1 MFTSDH
7 HRPRYHFLPP
17 SGWMNDPNGLIFW
30 KGYYHL
36 FYQYVPDDPPWE
48 SKCWGHAVSKD
59 LVYWMDLPI
68 ALAPTPGGPDQ
79 DGCFSGCAVNDNGVP
94 TLIYT
99 GVRAD
104 EQLPCLARSADDLI
118 TWQKYAGNPIIA
130 APPQNLD
137 LIAFRDHAL
146 WKEGTTWY
154 QLIGTGIKGVGGAVL
169 LYQSADLLEWEYM
182 YPLYVGDYNSTEP
195 VWTGSMWECPDFFPL
210 SDRHVLIVSVL
221 DGSQFHEKAY
231 RGCLHYA
238 VAFVG
243 DYTDHT
249 FTPLTQSIID
259 YGGNFYAPQSML
271 DPKGRRLQFGWL
283 WEGRSD
289 EAQWAAGWA
298 GVMSLPRV
306 LMLAEDNTLR
316 FEPAPEIKQLR
327 GSYRCLSDLS
337 ILPTSLTQLEEI
349 RGDCLEIQAEFILDQ
364 ATEVGLAVRS
374 SPDCVEQTL
383 ICYDC
388 LQGLL
393 LIDRRLSSLNEDVER
408 DVRSGPLRLSPGES
422 LCLHIFLD
430 CSVIEVFANNRL
442 CMSSRVY
449 PTREDSLGI
458 GAFARGGIARI
469 KVLHAW
475 EMSSSYYAS
484 LQIRGA

>member
-1 MFTSDH
+1 M
-7 HRPRYHFLPP
+7 Y
-17 SGWMNDPNGLIFW
+17 WMN
-30 KGYYHL
+30 
-36 FYQYVPDDPPWE
+36 
-48 SKCWGHAVSKD
+48 
-59 LVYWMDLPI
+59 LPI
-68 ALAPTPGGPDQ
+68 ALAPTQGGPDQ

-99 GVRAD
+99 GVRGD
-104 EQLPCLARSADDLI
+104 KQLPCLAKSADDLMS
-118 TWQKYAGNPIIA
+118 WQKYPGNPIIA

-137 LIAFRDHAL
+137 VIAFRDHTL

-154 QLIGTGIKGVGGAVL
+154 QLIGTGIKGIGGAVL
-169 LYQSADLLEWEYM
+169 LYRSADLLEWEYM
-182 YPLYVGDYNSTEP
+182 YPLYMGDYNSTEP

-221 DGSQFHEKAY
+221 DESQFHEKAY
-231 RGCLHYA
+231 KGYLHYA
-238 VAFVG
+238 IAFVG

-259 YGGNFYAPQSML
+259 YGGYFYAPQSML

-316 FEPAPEIKQLR
+316 IEPAPEIKQLR
-327 GSYRCLSDLS
+327 GSHRRLSDLA
-337 ILPTSLTQLEEI
+337 ILPSSLTQLEEM
-349 RGDCLEIQAEFILDQ
+349 RGNCLEIQAEIILDQ
-364 ATEVGLAVRS
+364 ATEVGLVVRS
-374 SPDCVEQTL
+374 SPDCEEQTR
-383 ICYDC
+383 IGYDC

-393 LIDRRLSSLNEDVER
+393 LIDRQRSSLNEDVER
-408 DVRSGPLRLSPGES
+408 DVRAGPLRLSPGES
-422 LCLHIFLD
+422 LFLHVFLD

-442 CMSSRVY
+442 CMCSRVY
-449 PTREDSLGI
+449 PSREDSLGI
-458 GAFARGGIARI
+458 GVFARGGIARV
-469 KVLHAW
+469 KVLDVW
-475 EMSSSYYAS
+475 EMRA
-484 LQIRGA
+484 IREDHP